1 MGQPEQQS
9 KPEKL
14 EKPDE
19 RDEQE
24 QPEDPVFLAISNQKG
39 GVGKTTVAIN
49 VAGALSQR
57 GRDVLMVDLDP
68 QGNATEGLGFEEE
81 YDKEPPTIYNILTD
95 AEQRSEAAELI
106 REHPE
111 MDLLPSN
118 VDHHHTERELIH
130 VRRPTEQLALTLQE
144 VSQEYDYI
152 VIDCPPSLGHLTD
165 NALYAAQNLVIPAL
179 AESTSKRAVELLFD
193 HVTSLERD
201 FGIGIHERVVVAN
214 RVEQTNEATEMMDW
228 FSRAFDD
235 TPLFEVRKRVALQRS
250 HSAGTS
256 LFEADP
262 DCDMCE
268 VFLDVARTLDEQF
281 GFPDAEIDVDGE
293 LATTEEAQ

>member
-1 MGQPEQQS
+1 MITI
-9 KPEKL
+9 
-14 EKPDE
+14 
-19 RDEQE
+19 
-24 QPEDPVFLAISNQKG
+24 AIANQKG
-39 GVGKTTVAIN
+39 GVGKTTSAIN
-49 VAGALSQR
+49 IATAMAATGWRTL
-57 GRDVLMVDLDP
+57 LVDLDP

-95 AEQRSEAAELI
+95 ADQRSEATELI

-111 MDLLPSN
+111 MDVLPSN

-130 VRRPTEQLALTLQE
+130 VRRPTEQLALTIQE

-152 VIDCPPSLGHLTD
+152 IIDCPPSLGHLTD

-201 FGIGIHERVVVAN
+201 FGISIHERVVVAN
-214 RVEQTNEATEMMDW
+214 RVEQTNEATEMVDW
-228 FSRAFDD
+228 FTRAFDD

-262 DCDMCE
+262 ECDMCE
-268 VFLDVARTLDEQF
+268 VFLEVAKTLDEQF
-281 GFPDAEIDVDGE
+281 SFPDAEIDGDTE
-293 LATTEEAQ
+293 RATTKEAR